1 MLLLNRH
8 RSLHRVDKG
17 LPVDFEIPSA
27 SVSHSPK
34 ELHRSELQ
42 LLLVIIGSKMLRVI
56 SSHSP
61 PVNTAHILETGMK
74 VSPVTISV
82 IINNIATIPKTMNK
96 SDVALRFCFI
106 LNVYNNKVNR
116 IQVPDGKYE

>member
-17 LPVDFEIPSA
+17 LPIRAATITRNNRIE
-27 SVSHSPK
+27 
-34 ELHRSELQ
+34 
-42 LLLVIIGSKMLRVI
+42 SKMLRVI